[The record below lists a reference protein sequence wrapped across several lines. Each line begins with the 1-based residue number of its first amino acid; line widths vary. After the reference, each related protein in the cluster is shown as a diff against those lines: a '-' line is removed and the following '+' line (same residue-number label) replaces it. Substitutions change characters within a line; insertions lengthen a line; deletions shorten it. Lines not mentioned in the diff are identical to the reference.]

1 MKKIIVMLFL
11 SIGLSFSITAQST
24 HNIRTSSGLAVKDA
38 QTGCWYNSFSYF
50 RASTS
55 WTEPSPGYD
64 AAANFRG
71 VAKVF
76 AAGLCAAGF
85 YDFTLLKTAST
96 TDDEIVGT
104 WDVIRNGTTVC
115 AACSGKAYGLN
126 QPAGANYFKVYVDDP
141 LYPGT
146 EDWLFSGYINSRF
159 DF

>member
-1 MKKIIVMLFL
+1 MKKIIVMLCLSVGLSL
-11 SIGLSFSITAQST
+11 SIAAQST
-24 HNIRTSSGLAVKDA
+24 HNIRTATSLAVKDA
-38 QTGCWYNSFSYF
+38 QTNCWYSSFSYF

-71 VAKVF
+71 VAKAF
-76 AAGLCAAGF
+76 AFGFCASGF
-85 YDFTLLKTAST
+85 YDFTLLKVAST
-96 TDDEIVGT
+96 SADEIDGT

-115 AACSGKAYGLN
+115 SACSGKAYGLS
-126 QPAGANYFKVYVDDP
+126 QPAGTNYFKVYVDDP

-146 EDWLFSGYINSRF
+146 EDWLYSGYIDSRF